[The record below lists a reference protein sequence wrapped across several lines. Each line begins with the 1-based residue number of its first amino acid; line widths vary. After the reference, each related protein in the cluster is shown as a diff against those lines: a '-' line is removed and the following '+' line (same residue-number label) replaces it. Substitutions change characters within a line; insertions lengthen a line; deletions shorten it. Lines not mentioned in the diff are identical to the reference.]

1 MIITLPWLK
10 EHLQTKA
17 NQKEIIEKLTNIKH
31 YELLEDLAESIFKM
45 IFNNKLVKKINLKID
60 KIDILK
66 QTKSVGIDV
75 TKSKI

>member
-1 MIITLPWLK
+1 
-10 EHLQTKA
+10 
-17 NQKEIIEKLTNIKH
+17 
-31 YELLEDLAESIFKM
+31 M
-45 IFNNKLVKKINLKID
+45 IFNNKLVKKIKLKID